1 MLPET
6 LPTAQG
12 VGDTETKRL
21 ALRAF
26 FLWAVQGS
34 NLRPPACKAGALP
47 TELTARVCPQR
58 DSNPRCSLERAV
70 TLTASRWGRA
80 ADSSRERAGLHS
92 PRRAGSSVGRAGDF

>member
-12 VGDTETKRL
+12 VGDTETKWL

-58 DSNPRCSLERAV
+58 DSNPRYSLERAV
-70 TLTASRWGRA
+70 TLTASRWGPRPVYPRKFPPKTVESGRGA
-80 ADSSRERAGLHS
+80 AYPWARE
-92 PRRAGSSVGRAGDF
+92 